1 MSREYFIQNARG
13 QQKLTK
19 LELPIRVGGKKH
31 AGIVIPGVAVD
42 KLLAII
48 ALDAGHTYIQ
58 PADADTSIF
67 HNDERLLD
75 SAWLKSGDRVQ
86 MANSMLSWEV
96 QGDRVLIN
104 VQPHKLDI
112 SKPRPP
118 KQARHPAAAV
128 DNLPVSVKT
137 PPPAV
142 HKGVK
147 RSLIAFVSILLLL
160 AVYLLTAT
168 SVIVKLEPASAKVD
182 FKGFP
187 PAISFGGARLMFPG
201 HYDLNIEAAGYAALD
216 TSLEVKFGAPLK
228 VSYELSELPGLLRL
242 NPDPLV
248 EFQLFAGEHQL
259 TMNDMGQYELLR
271 GSHSFEVKSER
282 YLPQQL
288 DIEVAGLGAEQT
300 FEFTLE
306 PAWAIVSFSSVP
318 AAAEVL
324 VDAVVIGN
332 TPLQAEVL
340 QGQHEFVVQ
349 KPGFKKVTQ
358 FHTVEAGVDFA
369 LAEIQLEP
377 ADGTLELSSSP
388 AGASILISDK
398 FFGKTPQTL
407 MISAETEHRLSL
419 SKAGYRSVEK
429 VIKLAADEQ
438 RTLELNLEVEYAT
451 VFISIQP
458 PGSSLSINGKA
469 AEKTSGRLR
478 LQTRKNTLKV
488 SKPGYVS
495 KTISVTPRAGVSQ
508 NIEIRLLSK
517 KQQQAQEKAA
527 ATPASKTTVAGQKM
541 VLISPSSNMKMGASR
556 RDAGRRANESQR
568 LVKLQRPFY
577 MGQYEVT
584 NSDLRKFMPA
594 HNSGSAESAILSGD
608 KQPVVNIS
616 WEDAARYSNWLSK
629 KDALPMAYREVD
641 GKMQAV
647 SPMTTGYRLP
657 TEAEWAWVARR
668 QGQASEQRY
677 PWQGVYPPT
686 TKSGNYA
693 DARIADTLADI
704 VPGYDDGYRGSAP
717 VGSFPPWPA
726 GVSSSFYDMGGNVAE
741 WMHDNYAVYPGE
753 AARLVVDPMGPAK
766 GKHHVVRGS
775 SWRHGSI
782 SELRLSYRD
791 YSAASRPDL
800 GFRIARYA
808 E

>member
-1 MSREYFIQNARG
+1 MSREYFIQDASGRHKFTE
-13 QQKLTK
+13 Q
-19 LELPIRVGGKKH
+19 ELPIRVGGKKH
-31 AGIVIPGVAVD
+31 AGILLPGVAAD

-48 ALDAGHTYIQ
+48 ALDAGHAYIQ
-58 PADADTSIF
+58 PADADSNIF
-67 HNDERLLD
+67 HNDECLLD
-75 SAWLKSGDRVQ
+75 SAWLKSGDQVQ
-86 MANSMLSWEV
+86 IANSMLSWEV

-118 KQARHPAAAV
+118 KQARQATVPV
-128 DNLPVSVKT
+128 DNLPVSEKP

-147 RSLIAFVSILLLL
+147 RSLIAFVSVLLLL

-168 SVIVKLEPASAKVD
+168 SVIVKVEPASATVD

-201 HYDLNIEAAGYAALD
+201 TYDLSISAAGYADLQN
-216 TSLEVKFGAPLK
+216 SLELKFGAPLN
-228 VSYELSELPGLLRL
+228 VNYELSELPGLILL
-242 NPDPLV
+242 NPDPEV
-248 EFQLFAGEHQL
+248 EIQLFSGEDQL
-259 TMNDMGQYELLR
+259 ALNPRNQYELAR
-271 GSHSFEVKSER
+271 GSHSLTLKSDR
-282 YLPQQL
+282 YLTQQL
-288 DIEVAGLGAEQT
+288 DVEVAGFGAEQT
-300 FEFTLE
+300 LAFTLE
-306 PAWAIVSFSSVP
+306 PAWATLSFSSVP

-324 VDAVVIGN
+324 VDGVVIGN

-340 QGQHEFVVQ
+340 QGQHEFVVR

-358 FHTVEAGVDFA
+358 FHTVEPGIDVN
-369 LAEIQLEP
+369 LPEIQLEP
-377 ADGTLELSSSP
+377 ADGTLVLSSSP
-388 AGASILISDK
+388 AGASILIGDK

-407 MISAETEHRLSL
+407 KISAETEHRLSL
-419 SKAGYRSVEK
+419 SKPGYTSAEK

-438 RTLELNLEVEYAT
+438 RTLALNLGLEYAT

-458 PGSSLSINGKA
+458 AGSSLIINGKK
-469 AEKTSGRLR
+469 AEKTSGRMR
-478 LQTRKNTLKV
+478 LQTRKNTLKA
-488 SKPGYVS
+488 SKPGYIS
-495 KTISVTPRAGVSQ
+495 KTINVTPRVGVSQ
-508 NIEIRLLSK
+508 NIEIRLVSK
-517 KQQQAQEKAA
+517 QQQQAQEKAA
-527 ATPASKTTVAGQKM
+527 ATPASKTTAAGQKM

-577 MGQYEVT
+577 MGRYEVS
-584 NSDLRKFMPA
+584 NADLRKFMPA

-608 KQPVVNIS
+608 KQPVANIS
-616 WEDAARYSNWLSK
+616 WDDAARYCNWLSK
-629 KDALPMAYREVD
+629 KDGLPMAYKEV
-641 GKMQAV
+641 GSKMQAV

-668 QGQASEQRY
+668 QGQVSEQRY
-677 PWQGVYPPT
+677 PWQGLYPPT
-686 TKSGNYA
+686 TKNGNYA
-693 DARIADTLADI
+693 DAQIADTLADI

-726 GVSSSFYDMGGNVAE
+726 GTATSFYDLGGNVAE
-741 WMHDNYAVYPGE
+741 WMHDYYAVYPGE
-753 AARLVVDPMGPAK
+753 AARLVVDPIGPVT

-791 YSAASRPDL
+791 YSAKPRPDL

>member
-1 MSREYFIQNARG
+1 MSREYFIQDARG
-13 QQKLTK
+13 RHKSTE

-31 AGIVIPGVAVD
+31 AGVFIPGVAAE

-48 ALDAGHTYIQ
+48 ALDAGHAYIQ
-58 PADADTSIF
+58 PADTDSNIF

-86 MANSMLSWEV
+86 IANSMLSWEV

-118 KQARHPAAAV
+118 KQARQATAPV

-137 PPPAV
+137 PPTAV
-142 HKGVK
+142 NKGVK
-147 RSLIAFVSILLLL
+147 GSLIAFVLLLVLL
-160 AVYLLTAT
+160 AGYLLTAT
-168 SVIVKLEPASAKVD
+168 SVIVKVEPTSAAVD

-201 HYDLNIEAAGYAALD
+201 NYDLSIETEGYAALN
-216 TSLEVKFGAPLK
+216 TSLEVKFGAPLN
-228 VSYELSELPGLLRL
+228 VNYELSELPGLVRL
-242 NPDPLV
+242 NPDPVV
-248 EFQLFAGEHQL
+248 EYQLFAGEQEL
-259 TMNDMGQYELLR
+259 SMNATGQYELSR
-271 GSHSFEVKSER
+271 GSQNLAVKSDR

-288 DIEVAGLGAEQT
+288 AIEVAGFGAEQS
-300 FEFTLE
+300 FDFTLE

-318 AAAEVL
+318 ADAEVL
-324 VDAVVIGN
+324 VGGVVIGI
-332 TPLQAEVL
+332 TPLQAAVL

-349 KPGFKKVTQ
+349 KPGFKKITQ
-358 FHTVEAGVDFA
+358 FHTIEAGVDIS

-377 ADGTLELSSSP
+377 ADGTLVLSSKP
-388 AGASILISDK
+388 AGASILIGDK

-419 SKAGYRSVEK
+419 SKAGYHSVEK

-438 RTLELNLEVEYAT
+438 LSLELNLGVEYAT

-469 AEKTSGRLR
+469 AEKTSGRIR

-488 SKPGYVS
+488 SKLGYIS

-508 NIEIRLLSK
+508 NIEIRLVSK
-517 KQQQAQEKAA
+517 KQQQAQKKEA
-527 ATPASKTTVAGQKM
+527 ATPASKTTAAGQKM
-541 VLISPSSNMKMGASR
+541 LLISPSSNMKMGASR

-584 NSDLRKFMPA
+584 NSDLRKFIPA

-616 WEDAARYSNWLSK
+616 WDDAARYCNWLSK
-629 KDALPMAYREVD
+629 KDALPMAYQEVD
-641 GKMQAV
+641 GKIQAV

-668 QGQASEQRY
+668 EGQASEQRY

-704 VPGYDDGYRGSAP
+704 VPGYDDGFRGSAP

-726 GVSSSFYDMGGNVAE
+726 GASNGFYDMGGNVAE
-741 WMHDNYAVYPGE
+741 WMHDYYAVYPGE

-782 SELRLSYRD
+782 SELRMSYRD
-791 YSAASRPDL
+791 YNAASRPDL